1 MTEPVPADAQP
12 AADPSAESG
21 TAAGSSPDAPGAAG
35 RDGAP
40 PARKGAAEQAEP
52 AESAEQAEPAED
64 PRPVERRTDLGTARL
79 LPDLDRPRA
88 WLLTVDGAP
97 QSYVDLDD
105 PLFLEFEYVQRLAH
119 AADLA
124 APSGRP
130 LDALHLGGGALTLP
144 RYLAATRPGSRQR
157 VVELDAALTGLVR
170 EYLPWAPRGIEVLA
184 EDARAA
190 LAATPDA
197 DADLIVADVF
207 GGSRIPAQLTSV
219 EFVREAARVLRPDGL
234 YAANLADAAPLDFAR
249 SQLAGLRAVFPEVCL
264 VAEPSVLRGRRY
276 GNLVLLAGRDPFPVA
291 ELARRTAGDPFPA
304 RVVHGDRLDL
314 LVGRARPVTDATAAP
329 SPAPPD
335 GAFSIGG

>member
-1 MTEPVPADAQP
+1 MTEPGRTDPQRDEDPPDGGPPAD
-12 AADPSAESG
+12 
-21 TAAGSSPDAPGAAG
+21 
-35 RDGAP
+35 
-40 PARKGAAEQAEP
+40 
-52 AESAEQAEPAED
+52 D

-88 WLLTVDGAP
+88 WLLTMDGAP

-170 EYLPWAPRGIEVLA
+170 AYLPWAPSAAGVSAGGVSAGGIEVRA
-184 EDARAA
+184 ADARTA

-207 GGSRIPAQLTSV
+207 GGSRIPAHLTSV

-264 VAEPSVLRGRRY
+264 IAEPSVLRGRRY
-276 GNLVLLAGRDPFPVA
+276 GNLVLLAGQRAFPVA
-291 ELARRTAGDPFPA
+291 ELARRTAGDAFPA

-329 SPAPPD
+329 SPVPPD

>member
-1 MTEPVPADAQP
+1 MKEH
-12 AADPSAESG
+12 
-21 TAAGSSPDAPGAAG
+21 
-35 RDGAP
+35 
-40 PARKGAAEQAEP
+40 
-52 AESAEQAEPAED
+52 ED
-64 PRPVERRTDLGTARL
+64 PRPVQRTVDLGVARL

-88 WLLTVDGAP
+88 WLLTMDGAP

-157 VVELDAALTGLVR
+157 VVELDAALVELVR
-170 EYLPWAPRGIEVLA
+170 EVLPWEPGGRGISVRTQ
-184 EDARAA
+184 DARAA
-190 LAATPDA
+190 LLETPDA
-197 DADLIVADVF
+197 DADLLVADVF
-207 GGSRIPAQLTSV
+207 GGSRIPAHLTSV

-234 YAANLADAAPLDFAR
+234 YAANLADGAPLDFAR
-249 SQLAGLRAVFPEVCL
+249 SQLATLQAVFPEVVL
-264 VAEPSVLRGRRY
+264 IAEPSVLRGRRY
-276 GNLVLLAGRDPFPVA
+276 GNLVLLAGHRAFPV
-291 ELARRTAGDPFPA
+291 EDLARRTAADPFPA

-314 LVGRARPVTDATAAP
+314 LVRRARPVTDATAAP

>member
-1 MTEPVPADAQP
+1 MSEPGRTEPA
-12 AADPSAESG
+12 
-21 TAAGSSPDAPGAAG
+21 PD
-35 RDGAP
+35 
-40 PARKGAAEQAEP
+40 EP
-52 AESAEQAEPAED
+52 D
-64 PRPVERRTDLGTARL
+64 PRPVERRVDLGTAPL

-88 WLLTVDGAP
+88 WLLTLDGAP

-124 APSGRP
+124 AASGRP
-130 LDALHLGGGALTLP
+130 LDVLHLGGGALTLP

-157 VVELDAALTGLVR
+157 VVELDAALIGLVR
-170 EYLPWAPRGIEVLA
+170 EVLPWTPPAHGIEVRSG
-184 EDARAA
+184 DARDV
-190 LAATPDA
+190 LAATPDG

-207 GGSRIPAQLTSV
+207 GGSRIPAHLTSV

-249 SQLAGLRAVFPEVCL
+249 AQLAGLRAVFPEVC
-264 VAEPSVLRGRRY
+264 VIAEPSVLRGRRY
-276 GNLVLLAGRDPFPVA
+276 GNLVLLAGRRAFPVA
-291 ELARRTAGDPFPA
+291 ELARRAASDAFPA

>member
-1 MTEPVPADAQP
+1 MTEPGRT
-12 AADPSAESG
+12 DP
-21 TAAGSSPDAPGAAG
+21 P
-35 RDGAP
+35 
-40 PARKGAAEQAEP
+40 AAEQA
-52 AESAEQAEPAED
+52 AVAAGAAD
-64 PRPVERRTDLGTARL
+64 PRPVERRVDLGTARL
-79 LPDLDRPRA
+79 LPDLDRPRG
-88 WLLTVDGAP
+88 WLLTLDGAP

-119 AADLA
+119 AVDLVGL
-124 APSGRP
+124 SGQP

-157 VVELDAALTGLVR
+157 VVELDAALTTLVR
-170 EYLPWAPRGIEVLA
+170 EHLPWTPPAHGIRVEA
-184 EDARAA
+184 ADARAA

-249 SQLAGLRAVFPEVCL
+249 SQLAGLRAVFPEVCA

-276 GNLVLLAGRDPFPVA
+276 GNLVLLAGRSPFPVA
-291 ELARRTAGDPFPA
+291 ELARRTAADAFPA